1 MTSGR
6 DREGKRGGDRER
18 EGKGGEGRGGNV
30 QADLCKIERGR
41 DVLVENG
48 EIGMAKGF
56 VELYVVWI
64 VSSSKALVRL

>member
-1 MTSGR
+1 V
-6 DREGKRGGDRER
+6 E
-18 EGKGGEGRGGNV
+18 
-30 QADLCKIERGR
+30 ADLCKIERGR

-64 VSSSKALVRL
+64 LRL